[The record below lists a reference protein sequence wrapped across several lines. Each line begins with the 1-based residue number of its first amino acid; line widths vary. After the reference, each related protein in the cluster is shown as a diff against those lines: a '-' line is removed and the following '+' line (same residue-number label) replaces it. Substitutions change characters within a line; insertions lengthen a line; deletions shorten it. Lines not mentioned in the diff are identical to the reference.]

1 MRTGAADADGCGQ
14 VRTGAGRCGRVRPR
28 WIQTNVEAM
37 AEPLS
42 GQVTAFFLF
51 DVAEGVDL
59 AAVRGLLGA
68 STESPRLAVKPAVPA
83 YVQYQ
88 DLSLIHI

>member
-1 MRTGAADADGCGQ
+1 
-14 VRTGAGRCGRVRPR
+14 
-28 WIQTNVEAM
+28 M
-37 AEPLS
+37 AELLT

-59 AAVRGLLGA
+59 AKARALSGA
-68 STESPRLAVKPAVPA
+68 ATDSPRLAVKPAVPA

-88 DLSLIHI
+88 DPPVQIEAAALGAATPISVGRLFRLRAHERR